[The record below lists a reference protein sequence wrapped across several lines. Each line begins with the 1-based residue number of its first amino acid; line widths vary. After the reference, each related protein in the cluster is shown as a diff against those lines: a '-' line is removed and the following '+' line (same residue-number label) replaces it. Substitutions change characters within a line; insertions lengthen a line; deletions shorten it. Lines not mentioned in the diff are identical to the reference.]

1 MLFVHRSNRA
11 ERLVEELG
19 DTLAESPPGPFAPEP
34 IIVQGRG
41 MERWLSMELS
51 RRFGVW
57 ANPSF
62 PFPRR
67 YLLELFERSLGAD
80 LQALSRF
87 EPAALAWAIAA
98 RLPGHLGDAAFVP
111 LARYLAREEG
121 EARLLALAARV
132 ARTFDDYAVFR
143 PDLIAAWQ
151 TRCDGT
157 WQSILW
163 RHLVAD
169 LGTVHVA
176 AETERLIRRL
186 RRGAID
192 GLPGRLSVF
201 GVSTLAPR
209 YLEAFAAIAAAT
221 DVHLFVLSP
230 SREYWVDLRTRRELV
245 RQWLDYDRRDDDAA
259 VEEQLANEEGN
270 RLLASLGRLG
280 REFQAVLEAT
290 ADYDDREAYDDPA
303 GGDAASMLGALQS
316 DMLHL
321 VHRGAAA
328 EVPRLAVAPGDD
340 SIAVHSCH
348 GPMREVQVLHDQLR
362 DLFERDPSLRPR
374 DVIVMT
380 PEIETYAPFIE
391 AVFEAGEIGPDIPY
405 RIADRGPAATNT
417 TFEAFREVLG
427 VLRGRMTSAEVVDL
441 LRLEPLRRRFELAEE
456 EIEIVREWV
465 ERVAIRWGI
474 DAAHRAEQGQLAIDQ
489 NTWAFGLR
497 RLFLGYAMGD
507 DEAADYADV
516 APYGDIEG
524 DGADALG
531 KLAEFCEK
539 LFAAARRLERPQP
552 IDQWPDAVKRLLDD
566 LFAQDGPLAYEMAAL
581 RGAID
586 AVANRAREAG
596 YTGDIGAAAIAG
608 FIEEELRSGGAASG
622 FLTGAVTFC
631 EMVPMR
637 AIPFG
642 VVCLIGM
649 NDGTFPR
656 SDRRPDFDR
665 IGQRR
670 RCGDRSLR
678 DDDRYMFLEALLSAR
693 RKFYVSFVGQSAH
706 GRSLSPP
713 SVVVQELLDAIDESF
728 APPEGCKRASE
739 GRITIH
745 PLQAFSPSYFKVGAE
760 ERLVSYS
767 RPAFDGARAL
777 CGEVVPAPPF
787 VTKPVAWEGPKV
799 VALADFARFFENP
812 SRAYAQHRLQVYLGR
827 DADALATREPLDL
840 KPLDRWQVG
849 DDLLRRSLEGR
860 PCDLAAMRRRGLLPA
875 GEIGRAEY
883 DGVGETVAAI
893 CGEIDRSR
901 STGETVDVELDF
913 GDDRLNGTVADVD
926 AAGRTE
932 HQYSTVGGRQELSLW
947 IRHLALCA
955 SRPEW
960 RGTSTIVGRLKKGA
974 AKVLFPPV
982 DGARDLLAEMFDLY
996 RLGMSEPLPLF
1007 VHASRA
1013 YAEELLLKK
1022 GTEAAA
1028 ARKARIAFGPS
1039 SPFDAGQC
1047 DADDSY
1053 VRLLYGA
1060 ESPFASDNADARRV
1074 ARTVYERFFA
1084 MRSETKV

>member
-11 ERLVEELG
+11 ERLVADLG
-19 DTLAESPPGPFAPEP
+19 DVIAASPPGPFDPEP

-41 MERWLSMELS
+41 MERWLSMELAQ
-51 RRFGVW
+51 RFGVW
-57 ANPSF
+57 ANPAF

-67 YLLELFERSLGAD
+67 YLLDLFEKSLGAD
-80 LQALSRF
+80 AAALSRF
-87 EPAALAWAIAA
+87 EQANLTWAIAA
-98 RLPGHLGDAAFVP
+98 RLPAHLDEPAFAP
-111 LARYLAREEG
+111 LARYLSREQGEG
-121 EARLLALAARV
+121 RLLALAGRI

-151 TRCDGT
+151 ARDDGT
-157 WQSILW
+157 WQSALW
-163 RHLVAD
+163 RRLLAD

-176 AETERLIRRL
+176 AQTDELIRRL
-186 RRGAID
+186 RRGVVE
-192 GLPGRLSVF
+192 GLPRRISVF

-209 YLEAFAAIAAAT
+209 YLEVFAAIAAAT
-221 DVHLFVLSP
+221 DVHLFILSP
-230 SREYWVDLRTRRELV
+230 SREYWGDLRARRDLV
-245 RQWLDYDRRDDDAA
+245 REWLERDRGDEGVAF
-259 VEEQLANEEGN
+259 EEQLARDEGN

-280 REFQAVLEAT
+280 REFQAVLEANT
-290 ADYDDREAYDDPA
+290 AYTDGESYADPA
-303 GGDAASMLGALQS
+303 AGGSMLSVLQS

-321 VHRGAAA
+321 IRRGGDSSDAAL
-328 EVPRLAVAPGDD
+328 PLAPADD

-362 DLFERDPSLRPR
+362 DLFERDPSLQPR

-380 PEIETYAPFIE
+380 PDIEAYAPFVE
-391 AVFEAGEIGPDIPY
+391 AVFEAGEFGADIPY
-405 RIADRGPAATNT
+405 RIADRGPAASNT
-417 TFEAFREVLG
+417 TFEAFRELLS
-427 VLRGRMTSAEVVDL
+427 VLRGRMTSAEIVDL

-474 DAAHRAEQGQLAIDQ
+474 DAAHRAEQGQLAIGQ

-516 APYGDIEG
+516 APYGDVEG

-531 KLAEFCEK
+531 KLADFCEK
-539 LFAAARRLERPQP
+539 LFAASRRLNRPLP

-566 LFAQDGPLAYEMAAL
+566 LFAQDGPRAYEVAAL
-581 RGAID
+581 RGAVD
-586 AVANRAREAG
+586 AVANGAGEAG
-596 YTGDIGAAAIAG
+596 FTGDVSASAIAG
-608 FIEEELRSGGAASG
+608 FIEEELRSGGAARG

-649 NDGTFPR
+649 NDGSFPR

-693 RKFYVSFVGQSAH
+693 RKFYVSYVGQSAH

-728 APPEGCKRASE
+728 AQPEGHKRAS
-739 GRITIH
+739 GSRVTIH
-745 PLQAFSPSYFKVGAE
+745 PLQAFSPSYFTSGAAGG
-760 ERLVSYS
+760 LVSYS

-777 CGEVVPAPPF
+777 CGEVASAPPF
-787 VTKPVAWEGPKV
+787 VTKPVEWEGAKV

-812 SRAYAQHRLQVYLGR
+812 SRAYVQQRLQVYLGR
-827 DADALATREPLDL
+827 DAEALATREPLDL
-840 KPLDRWQVG
+840 DNLERWQVG
-849 DDLLRRSLEGR
+849 DDLLRRSLEKR
-860 PCDLAAMRRRGLLPA
+860 PCDLEVMRRRGLLPA

-883 DGVGETVAAI
+883 DGVWGTVAEI
-893 CGEIDRSR
+893 VGEIEGSG
-901 STGETVDVELDF
+901 STGEKVDVELQF
-913 GDDRLNGTVADVD
+913 GDDRLIGTVADVD

-932 HQYSTVGGRQELSLW
+932 HQYSTIGGRQELSLW

-955 SRPEW
+955 SRPAW
-960 RGTSTIVGRLKKGA
+960 RGTSALVGRQDKGA
-974 AKVLFPPV
+974 SKVLFAPV
-982 DGARDLLAEMFDLY
+982 DGALDLLAQLFELY
-996 RLGMSEPLPLF
+996 RRGMTAPLPLF
-1007 VHASRA
+1007 DQSSRA
-1013 YAEELLLKK
+1013 YAELLFVKK
-1022 GTEAAA
+1022 AEEDAAVRA
-1028 ARKARIAFGPS
+1028 ARNTFRAAS
-1039 SPFDAGQC
+1039 SFSGRRC
-1047 DADDSY
+1047 DADDPY

-1060 ESPFASDNADARRV
+1060 ESPFASDDADAPRV
-1074 ARTVYERFFA
+1074 ARTVYGRFFA
-1084 MRSETKV
+1084 MRSPVKP